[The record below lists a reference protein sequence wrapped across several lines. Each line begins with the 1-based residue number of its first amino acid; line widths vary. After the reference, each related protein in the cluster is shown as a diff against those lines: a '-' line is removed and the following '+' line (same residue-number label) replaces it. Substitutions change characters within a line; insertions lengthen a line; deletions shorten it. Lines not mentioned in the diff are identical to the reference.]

1 MNNEK
6 LIKFPIPEWNRV
18 VSFDLDSIAYCIC
31 YQYNIDSSGFG
42 PYGFNTVTAEKI
54 ISKTFVNL
62 MYLEKSDNGNLLLR
76 HVENIRKHGVYLYGN
91 NSRLESLNIDASKY
105 FLAKKKNE
113 LKLKKRLQ
121 QEPLPPEPLIL
132 NLLNEDGYISDA
144 INNILCMNLG
154 IIICHNYMPEA
165 GQALILFDQNILS
178 DLKSNASYY
187 KVEFVEVS
195 SIDKMK
201 PW

>member
-18 VSFDLDSIAYCIC
+18 VSSDLDSIAYCIC

-54 ISKTFVNL
+54 ISKTFFNL

-91 NSRLESLNIDASKY
+91 NSRLEPLNIDASKY

-121 QEPLPPEPLIL
+121 QESLPPEPLIL
-132 NLLNEDGYISDA
+132 NLLNEDGYISGA

-154 IIICHNYMPEA
+154 IIIYHNYMPEA